1 MRANIYGQYGVDVQ
15 EVFQRI
21 DSFIAENFDKLDDKN
36 QILNQNNLNKIKILI
51 CDLNALEGLDPREI
65 KHRELLIYELISIL
79 NMYYIKN
86 EETTDTLKNFFL
98 TP

>member
-1 MRANIYGQYGVDVQ
+1 MMANIYGQYGVNVQ

-21 DSFIAENFDKLDDKN
+21 DGFIAENFDKLDDKN
-36 QILNQNNLNKIKILI
+36 QILDHDNLNKMKILV
-51 CDLNALEGLDPREI
+51 CDLNALEGLNPSEI

-86 EETTDTLKNFFL
+86 KETIDELENFFL